1 MLSSAERRQKRLWID
16 VRNAMKAVKKQE
28 TLSSRIPKPQ
38 IVLFIDCPSFLNRR
52 KRVKDPPK
60 DMQTKTRTEINFN
73 LFESEGDNE

>member
-28 TLSSRIPKPQ
+28 KLSSRIPKPQ
-38 IVLFIDCPSFLNRR
+38 IVRFIDCPSFLNRR